1 MNVSVLIG
9 LIEVGINLVKKLKVI
24 VDDAGT
30 VLKEEDQTILK
41 GKLNELLAEVR
52 SLSDS
57 TGKRLRGDSAK

>member
-57 TGKRLRGDSAK
+57 TGKRLRGESAK